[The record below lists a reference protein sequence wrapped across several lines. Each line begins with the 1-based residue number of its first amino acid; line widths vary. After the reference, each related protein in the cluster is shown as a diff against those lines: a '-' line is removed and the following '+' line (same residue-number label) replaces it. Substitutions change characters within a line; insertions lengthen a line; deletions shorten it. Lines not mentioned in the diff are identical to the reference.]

1 MAKRQADLDAGI
13 ERMLGLG
20 HSEEDGTGFRVERG
34 VVRPVWEPSPGTL
47 ALYEV
52 ARGVAASLGYDLPH
66 GSTGGGSDGNFTGA
80 DGIATL
86 DGLGLRGAG
95 GHTLSEFI
103 EIDSLVDRT
112 RLLAGL
118 LLALERPA

>member
-1 MAKRQADLDAGI
+1 
-13 ERMLGLG
+13 
-20 HSEEDGTGFRVERG
+20 
-34 VVRPVWEPSPGTL
+34 
-47 ALYEV
+47 
-52 ARGVAASLGYDLPH
+52 VAASLGHDLPH
-66 GSTGGGSDGNFTGA
+66 GSAGGGSDGNFTGA
-80 DGIATL
+80 AGIPTL

-118 LLALERPA
+118 LMALEAPA